1 MMKNLQEEQALQNV
15 KEQLRQLAV
24 ERPVGTEANRKAT
37 GWFFKTAREME
48 CKGKEVSFSCME
60 WKKEASTVSCGERI
74 FSIAPAP
81 FSLGVEVMAELVR
94 VKSKESL
101 QQMKREDAADRILC
115 LEGEL
120 AKEPLMPKDFPFY
133 YPEEH
138 RWLNDTL
145 ENLRPAAMLA
155 VTGKHPLTGE
165 NPFPLT
171 DDGAFQVPSSAIGKE
186 EAETLFQLASEQK
199 VNLHIHSERLESTGT
214 QPIISISPKKQQEK
228 VSLVVIGAHL
238 DTKYDT
244 PGALDNATG
253 VVTLL
258 QLMKHLKNG
267 VPGLELL
274 FIPFNGEEHYQV
286 PGQMAALKYLEE
298 HWHRLKLMINLDGL
312 GHPNGRTALSMYNL
326 DAASEDIWKDVM
338 KNHAVMTLGD
348 SWVEGDHSMFAFQGI
363 PCLALTSSELLTE
376 VTPLAHTPADT
387 LDHVAPEQILNTA
400 AFMAEGLRHW
410 SQA

>member
-1 MMKNLQEEQALQNV
+1 MMKKLKEELALQNV
-15 KEQLRQLAV
+15 KEQLHQLVV
-24 ERPVGTEANRKAT
+24 ERPVGTEANRKAAA
-37 GWFFKTAREME
+37 WFLKTVREWGCE
-48 CKGKEVSFSCME
+48 GKKVSFSCME
-60 WKKEASTVSCGERI
+60 WKKAASTLRCAERT
-74 FSIAPAP
+74 FPIAPAP
-81 FSLGVEVMAELVR
+81 FSLGAELKAELVR
-94 VKSKESL
+94 VKSKEGL
-101 QQMKREDAADRILC
+101 QQMRREEAVGRILC

-145 ENLRPAAMLA
+145 ENLQPAAILA

-171 DDGAFQVPSSAIGKE
+171 DDGAFQVPSAAIRKE
-186 EAETLFQLASEQK
+186 DAGALFQLASEQK
-199 VNLHIHSERLESTGT
+199 VELRIHSERLESTGT
-214 QPIISISPKKQQEK
+214 QPMVLISPGKQQKEAQ
-228 VSLVVIGAHL
+228 LVVIGAHL

-258 QLMKHLKNG
+258 QLMRHLKNG
-267 VPGLELL
+267 VAGLELL

-286 PGQMAALKYLEE
+286 PGQMAALKYLEG

-312 GHPNGRTALSMYNL
+312 GHQNGRTALSMYNL
-326 DAASEDIWKDVM
+326 DSASEDIWKDVM
-338 KNHAVMTLGD
+338 KNHPVMTSGD

-400 AFMAEGLRHW
+400 AFLAEGLHHW
-410 SQA
+410 SQT